1 MLSGLANQQIQGIV
15 KIMDRDIAY
24 GFAFKRL
31 IENVL
36 GKDSW
41 LEAKECT
48 SLVIWK
54 KLCTRLLK
62 ANEATILSSVEV
74 CDDRFITDIKKEVE
88 HGRKTISSSKDFTT
102 LFMALSSA
110 LSTISFIQCGGVP
123 ETARRS
129 VRVKEGNQWK
139 MDSVRSVQYVQT
151 KEQLERV
158 SYWYGNNKN

>member
-1 MLSGLANQQIQGIV
+1 
-15 KIMDRDIAY
+15 MDRDIAY
-24 GFAFKRL
+24 GVAFKRL
-31 IENVL
+31 IEDVL
-36 GKDSW
+36 GKASW

-74 CDDRFITDIKKEVE
+74 CDDRFIIDIEKEVE

-110 LSTISFIQCGGVP
+110 LSTISFLQCGGVP
-123 ETARRS
+123 VTSGRS
-129 VRVKEGNQWK
+129 VRIKEGKQWK
-139 MDSVRSVQYVQT
+139 MDFHRSVQYVQT

-158 SYWYGNNKN
+158 EYWSRSRAQK

>member
-1 MLSGLANQQIQGIV
+1 
-15 KIMDRDIAY
+15 MDRDIAY

-31 IENVL
+31 IEDVL

-48 SLVIWK
+48 SLNVWK
-54 KLCTRLLK
+54 KLCSRLLK

-74 CDDRFITDIKKEVE
+74 CDDRFMLDIKKEVE
-88 HGRKTISSSKDFTT
+88 HALKIISSSKDFTT

-110 LSTISFIQCGGVP
+110 LSTISFLQCGGVP
-123 ETARRS
+123 ITSKRS
-129 VRVKEGNQWK
+129 VRIQEGMQWK

-158 SYWYGNNKN
+158 SYWYGNNKNEN